1 MANYSYIARDP
12 ATGGKVKGQIE
23 ADSEQHAAKL
33 VRGQGLTPIE
43 VSIAGTDN
51 AIAKFFKR
59 VKPKDRVLFSRQL
72 ATLINAGLPLLQS
85 LRTVSGQTQNK
96 NLKVIIDKIVND
108 IESGMSFSVAIA
120 KHPDVFNQIYV
131 SLVEAG
137 EASGTLDAAL
147 ERIAFQ
153 QEKDAEIAAKV
164 KGAMVYPIIVLL
176 VMFGVLGFMLTAVL
190 PQVKVM
196 YEGMQGAQ
204 LPFITVVLLAI
215 SDFIIAYWPYVL
227 ALLVFIGFMI
237 SRWAKT
243 TAGSRMFDRMKMRMP
258 PIGGLFMKVYMARF
272 ARTGTTLIGSGVPL
286 IQVLEITARAINN
299 VYLSESII
307 AAIDKVRSGKALS
320 EAIAK
325 DPNFLSLVPDMLR
338 IGEQSGSI
346 EDMMAKTAD
355 YYEKEVDDQI
365 KTISTIIEPV
375 LMVALGIV
383 AFIIVAAVLLPIYGL
398 AGQSM
403 I

>member
-1 MANYSYIARDP
+1 MTSYSYVARDP
-12 ATGGKVKGQIE
+12 ASGSKVKGQIE

-43 VSIAGTDN
+43 IKIGNGSN
-51 AIAKFFKR
+51 AFTKLFKK
-59 VKPKDRVLFSRQL
+59 VKAKDRVLFSRQL
-72 ATLINAGLPLLQS
+72 STLINAGLPLLQS
-85 LRTVSGQTQNK
+85 LRTVSGQTKNK
-96 NLKVIIDKIVND
+96 TLKIVVDRLVSD
-108 IESGMSFSVAIA
+108 IESGMSFSAA
-120 KHPDVFNQIYV
+120 LARHPDVFNQVYL

-137 EASGTLDAAL
+137 EASGTLDSAL
-147 ERIAFQ
+147 DRIAFQ

-204 LPFITVVLLAI
+204 LPFITVILLAL
-215 SDFIIAYWPYVL
+215 SDFIIKYWPVVL
-227 ALLVFIGFMI
+227 IVLVVVIFMI
-237 SRWAKT
+237 NRWSKT
-243 TAGSRMFDRMKMRMP
+243 TAGIRMFDRMKMRMP

-272 ARTGTTLIGSGVPL
+272 ARTGTTLVGSGVPL
-286 IQVLEITARAINN
+286 IQVLEITAKAINN
-299 VYLSESII
+299 VHLSESIYQ
-307 AAIDKVRSGKALS
+307 AIDKVRSGKALS
-320 EAIAK
+320 DSIAK

-346 EDMMAKTAD
+346 EAMMAKTAD

-398 AGQSM
+398 AGKSM